1 MVKPLFTLATRLLST
16 NGSLVCNL
24 TRIRGG
30 FLPRE
35 NLEQAKRHLA
45 DLQNA
50 LQEIEVHL
58 STSHASPP
66 SGQIRTPSP
75 PSSPLGV

>member
-1 MVKPLFTLATRLLST
+1 MVKPLTTLATRLLST

-24 TRIRGG
+24 TRIQSG

-35 NLEQAKRHLA
+35 NLDQAKRHLA
-45 DLQNA
+45 DIQRTLH
-50 LQEIEVHL
+50 EIEQSL
-58 STSHASPP
+58 NP
-66 SGQIRTPSP
+66 SLQPLAQTRNQSP

>member
-30 FLPRE
+30 FLPHE
-35 NLEQAKRHLA
+35 NLDQAKRHLA
-45 DLQNA
+45 EFQQTLR
-50 LQEIEVHL
+50 EIEETL
-58 STSHASPP
+58 NHASAP
-66 SGQIRTPSP
+66 SAQIRNLSP
-75 PSSPLGV
+75 PSSPLGA

>member
-1 MVKPLFTLATRLLST
+1 MVKARIILATRLLST

-35 NLEQAKRHLA
+35 NIEQAKRHLA
-45 DLQNA
+45 DIQATLK
-50 LQEIEVHL
+50 EIEMSL
-58 STSHASPP
+58 SPASQQPLVQSRSP
-66 SGQIRTPSP
+66 FP
-75 PSSPLGV
+75 PSSPLDD

>member
-30 FLPRE
+30 FLPHE
-35 NLEQAKRHLA
+35 NLDQAKRHLA
-45 DLQNA
+45 DLQRT
-50 LQEIEVHL
+50 LQEIEESL
-58 STSHASPP
+58 SHAAPP
-66 SGQIRTPSP
+66 SAQIRNLSP
-75 PSSPLGV
+75 PSSPLGA

>member
-30 FLPRE
+30 FLPHE
-35 NLEQAKRHLA
+35 NLDQAKRHLA
-45 DLQNA
+45 DLQRT
-50 LQEIEVHL
+50 LQEIEESL
-58 STSHASPP
+58 THASQPSAQIRNLSPP
-66 SGQIRTPSP
+66 S
-75 PSSPLGV
+75 

>member
-1 MVKPLFTLATRLLST
+1 MVKPFFALASRLLST

-24 TRIRGG
+24 TRIQSG

-35 NLEQAKRHLA
+35 NLVQAKRHLA
-45 DLQNA
+45 DIQTA
-50 LQEIEVHL
+50 LREIEETL
-58 STSHASPP
+58 NHASPP
-66 SGQIRTPSP
+66 SAQTRSPSP

>member
-1 MVKPLFTLATRLLST
+1 MVKPLFALATRLLST

-35 NLEQAKRHLA
+35 NLDQAKRHLA
-45 DLQNA
+45 DIQNT
-50 LQEIEVHL
+50 LQEIEL
-58 STSHASPP
+58 SLAPIPSSSAQIRSPP
-66 SGQIRTPSP
+66 P

>member
-1 MVKPLFTLATRLLST
+1 MVKARIILATRLLST

-35 NLEQAKRHLA
+35 NIEQAKRHLA
-45 DLQNA
+45 DIQSTLK
-50 LQEIEVHL
+50 EIEL
-58 STSHASPP
+58 SLSPASQQPLVQSRSP
-66 SGQIRTPSP
+66 FP
-75 PSSPLGV
+75 PSSPLAV

>member
-1 MVKPLFTLATRLLST
+1 MVKPIFTLATRLLST

-35 NLEQAKRHLA
+35 NLDQAKRHLA
-45 DLQNA
+45 DIQNT
-50 LQEIEVHL
+50 LREIEESL
-58 STSHASPP
+58 SHASPP
-66 SGQIRTPSP
+66 LAQIRNPSP
-75 PSSPLGV
+75 PS

>member
-16 NGSLVCNL
+16 NSSLVCNL

-35 NLEQAKRHLA
+35 NLDQAKRHLA
-45 DLQNA
+45 DIQATLK
-50 LQEIEVHL
+50 EIEMSL
-58 STSHASPP
+58 SPASQQPLVQ
-66 SGQIRTPSP
+66 SRNPSP

>member
-16 NGSLVCNL
+16 NSSLVCNL

-30 FLPRE
+30 FLPHE
-35 NLEQAKRHLA
+35 NLDQAKRHLA
-45 DLQNA
+45 DLQNT
-50 LQEIEVHL
+50 LREIEL
-58 STSHASPP
+58 NLNPTP
-66 SGQIRTPSP
+66 SSSAQTRNPSP